1 VINQKELTELNEVDQ
16 KLSLIK
22 EKKYTQNENIRL
34 LVEKRDKCNLKFKEL
49 RQNINEQKMD
59 RDELNEKVK
68 KLKQKRDIIRLEI
81 SSKIEEIM
89 KHRQKIDSFRDKL
102 PIRKNIDLQKEFE
115 DLEWKIQTTTLELDE
130 EKQLVEQVK
139 IIGTQ
144 LNKYKK
150 IDKQKKIIFEI
161 QSEINELK
169 KITEKTHEELTKIAN
184 QSQKMH
190 KAMSLNIDE
199 LNNIKEKGDQFHFAY
214 LKEKKEQILLQDE
227 IRKLIDNKNK
237 LRKIIK
243 EQDETRKR
251 EAEKKIKK
259 EIKSEAQNKLKNG
272 KKLSLEEFKLLSESE
287 DKTIKNEE

>member
-1 VINQKELTELNEVDQ
+1 MINQKEFTELKEIDQ

-34 LVEKRDKCNLKFKEL
+34 LIEKRDKCNLKFKEL
-49 RQNINEQKMD
+49 RQNINKQKKD

-68 KLKQKRDIIRLEI
+68 RLKQKRDVIRLEI

-89 KHRQKIDSFRDKL
+89 NHRQKIDFFRDKL

-150 IDKQKKIIFEI
+150 IDKQKKIIFKI
-161 QSEINELK
+161 QYEINELK
-169 KITEKTHEELTKIAN
+169 KITDKTHEELTKIAN
-184 QSQKMH
+184 KSQETH
-190 KAMSLNIDE
+190 KSMSLNIEE
-199 LNNIKEKGDQFHFAY
+199 LNNIKEKADHFHFDY
-214 LKEKKEQILLQDE
+214 LKEKKEQNPLQHE
-227 IRKLIDNKNK
+227 IRKLIDDKNK

-251 EAEKKIKK
+251 EAEQKLKK
-259 EIKSEAQNKLKNG
+259 EIKSEAQIKLKNG
-272 KKLSLEEFKLLSESE
+272 KKISLEEFKLLIESE
-287 DKTIKNEE
+287 DKTINNEE